1 MGFYKFLA
9 TANPNDSEKI
19 FSAYG
24 IKNWKNWNY
33 SKNNLIIGENGAG
46 KSRILKAVREICR
59 KSKIPCIYMD
69 FTQISG
75 DYSKKDN
82 DGRRAS
88 ILSSPL
94 LFHGSVEPDIYFD
107 FIPRIEEDTEIFSS
121 KLMEMKRN
129 FSTYPVARKRFEKVN
144 EVLNRYLGRSFDLDT
159 DPEKCL
165 LTCREADRPPICIE
179 ECLAEMSP
187 GERCILYF
195 SLGMMCFRA
204 DEEMNGEYVLLLDEP
219 ENHVH
224 PRILRAFIR
233 DIKEALP
240 DVCKM
245 MIATHSVF
253 LVPAFDFE
261 EIIHVQNGEISRATG
276 SLYPKLYG
284 ELVGEDP
291 PDDQENLHTFFASL
305 DSWGYAEYLAECL
318 AEEPTVRDD
327 PNDKDPQ
334 FQKMNAVFWPSVEK
348 WRENNSPV
356 YVLDYGGG
364 SGRIAKCLEL
374 YLKNNDLSL
383 DNKLIYDVY
392 DKNPQPEKISEAAWM
407 GSYFGKVGKLSEK
420 RYDFI
425 LLMNVLHEI
434 DVTEWADSLN
444 GILSLAKETGT
455 IIFGERAVLSRG
467 ERPFGK
473 SGYLV
478 LDENELKCLFGN
490 DAVTEITVF
499 REGKDPT
506 VSYSITVSKA
516 HKVEQSDVIAAVE
529 ALYRRM
535 SSHVNKYIDRAVKT
549 PNGRDYAFSCQGKI
563 NAEHA
568 RILLNSMPS
577 PAKYPKETLNGL
589 INEYSGE
596 ELVKRVTERAKYD
609 DGEGKKCA
617 NWLANLKG

>member
-1 MGFYKFLA
+1 MSFYNFLA
-9 TANPNDSEKI
+9 KADRNDSKEV

-24 IKNWKNWNY
+24 IKNWDNWNY
-33 SKNNLIIGENGAG
+33 SKNNLIVGENGAG

-59 KSKIPCIYMD
+59 KSEIPCIYMD

-75 DYSKKDN
+75 DYSKKDSASRN
-82 DGRRAS
+82 AS

-94 LFHGSVEPDIYFD
+94 LFHGAVEQDIYFD

-121 KLMEMKRN
+121 KLMEMKKN
-129 FSTYPVARKRFEKVN
+129 FSTYPVAKKRFEKVN
-144 EVLNRYLGRSFDLDT
+144 DILNHYLSRSFDLDT

-165 LTCREADRPPICIE
+165 LTCREADRPPICVE

-195 SLGMMCFRA
+195 SLGMMCFRS

-233 DIKEALP
+233 DIKKALP

-253 LVPAFDFE
+253 LVPAFKFE
-261 EIIHVQNGEISRATG
+261 EIIHVQNGAISRATG

-284 ELVGEDP
+284 ELVGEDSS
-291 PDDQENLHTFFASL
+291 DDQENLHTFFASL

-327 PNDKDPQ
+327 PNDKDLQ

-348 WRENNSPV
+348 WRENNTPLHI
-356 YVLDYGGG
+356 LDYGGG
-364 SGRIAKCLEL
+364 RGRIAKCLEL
-374 YLKNNDLSL
+374 YLKNNNISL

-392 DKNPQPEKISEAAWM
+392 DPTPHPEEMPKAAWM
-407 GSYFGKVGKLSEK
+407 GQYYKEIGNLSESK
-420 RYDFI
+420 YDFI

-444 GILSLAKETGT
+444 GILCLAKETGT

-506 VSYSITVSKA
+506 ISYSITVSKA
-516 HKVEQSDVIAAVE
+516 HKVEQSHVKKAVA
-529 ALYRRM
+529 ALYGRM
-535 SSHVNKYIDRAVKT
+535 SFQVNKYINRAVKT
-549 PNGRDYAFSCQGKI
+549 PNGRNYAFFCQGKI

-568 RILLNSMPS
+568 LRLLNSALS
-577 PAKYPKETLNGL
+577 LAKYPKETLNGL

-596 ELVKRVTERAKYD
+596 ELVKRITERAKYD
-609 DGEGKKCA
+609 DEEGKKCA